1 MNIHSVL
8 LGYVGPET
16 LVPAASV
23 IAAIIGGLLA
33 FGRVIFR
40 SLRKAVGFVFR
51 R

>member
-1 MNIHSVL
+1 MDVIVL
-8 LGYVGPET
+8 AYVGPET

-23 IAAIIGGLLA
+23 LAAIIGGLLA

-40 SLRKAVGFVFR
+40 SFRKVVSYVFR